1 MRIPAWTDR
10 ILFKKKSSLDLLSYS
25 SVMDMRSS
33 DHRPVYATF
42 QCRLDMDKNS
52 IDEMEF
58 TDGNSEWAC
67 ESKSEVCVVS

>member
-10 ILFKKKSSLDLLSYS
+10 ILFKTNSTSDLLSYS
-25 SVMDMRSS
+25 SVMDIRSS

-42 QCRLDMDKNS
+42 QCRLD
-52 IDEMEF
+52 IDHNNTRELDF
-58 TDGNSEWAC
+58 TVGKSEWAR